1 MSLSMIFV
9 AALVVGA
16 AANASEP
23 ADSTF
28 DRLMK
33 VDKFAFG
40 GIGEGGDISQ
50 GEQDFNV
57 ILSRRSALADFVWLY
72 SNGTLQAKAY
82 ALVGIRYLSQTRF
95 RELAQSMGDSKE
107 SVHRQSGCKSFEE
120 PFEKVFQDIAS
131 GRYAK
136 VKDTDAK
143 P

>member
-57 ILSRRSALADFVWLY
+57 ILSRRSALADFVRLY
-72 SNGTLQAKAY
+72 SNGDRKSTRLNSSH
-82 ALVGIRYLSQTRF
+82 LRLSRMPSS
-95 RELAQSMGDSKE
+95 A
-107 SVHRQSGCKSFEE
+107 
-120 PFEKVFQDIAS
+120 
-131 GRYAK
+131 
-136 VKDTDAK
+136 
-143 P
+143 